1 MLALNKGAMSYDR
14 LKPFRKIYSYG
25 QLNQTERDLRK
36 KGIIIRRL
44 LSRLTDFGRE
54 VAEFKILDYLL
65 PFLSDL
71 FSEKPESSRELPKK
85 ARNITDDRDTLLL
98 DMLLL
103 ASYDKLMGVSEKR
116 SRSNQSSNV
125 KTN

>member
-1 MLALNKGAMSYDR
+1 MSYDR